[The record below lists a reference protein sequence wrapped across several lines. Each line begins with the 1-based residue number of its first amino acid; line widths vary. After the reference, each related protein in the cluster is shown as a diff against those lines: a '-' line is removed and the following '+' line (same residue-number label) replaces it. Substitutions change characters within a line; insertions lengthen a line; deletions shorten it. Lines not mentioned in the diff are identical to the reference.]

1 LTNAGLWPILL
12 RLSRKDE
19 PMHLSIVFLHL
30 AGATM
35 LLLFAVHMVRKGM
48 ENAYGAKLRT
58 MLGAARES
66 RAKAAAG
73 GTLMAVL
80 LQSSTAVAMLACGF
94 AANGMLAV
102 ATGLAL
108 LLGADLGS
116 ALVVRLLSFDLSWLV
131 PVCLFIGGILHLKVS
146 ALRAREIGRMILGVA
161 FVLLSLQLIAAA
173 TAPLRGG
180 AVLPSLSAYLAEDYV
195 TAFLLGAVFTWLVH
209 SSVAAILMV
218 AAFAGQ
224 GLLPLEAAA
233 PLVLGA
239 NLGGG
244 LIAFWL
250 SRGMPAAAQRIPLG
264 NLIFRGS
271 GSLAALLALEA
282 LGWSPAMLGHGPA
295 DALVNFHVA
304 FNIVLVLIGLPFA
317 TAVARLA
324 QRLMPDPSAKAQSGD
339 PHLARPSALDRS
351 VIATPRLALASATRE
366 LLRMG
371 ELVEIMVLP
380 VMDLLRAGEKTDI
393 ARIRA
398 VDEAVNQSHTD
409 IKLYLAEVN
418 RGEMTSEEARR
429 SIELTDFAINLEHAG
444 DIIAKN
450 LLVLAEERGEKNWR
464 FSTEGWA
471 ELVELHS
478 QLIENIHLSLNV
490 LISLDSSSA
499 RQLVIEKERMRD
511 MARLSHAHHLQRLQS
526 GRLESIETSGM
537 HIEIARGLKEINSL
551 LVTVAYPILTRSG
564 DLMESRLTPTKHSPN
579 LSM

>member
-1 LTNAGLWPILL
+1 
-12 RLSRKDE
+12 
-19 PMHLSIVFLHL
+19 MHLSVVFLHL

-35 LLLFAVHMVRKGM
+35 LLLFAVHLVRKGM
-48 ENAYGAKLRT
+48 ENAYGATLRS
-58 MLGAARES
+58 MLGAARTS
-66 RAKAAAG
+66 RVNAAAG
-73 GTLMAVL
+73 GTIMAVL

-102 ATGLAL
+102 GTGLAL
-108 LLGADLGS
+108 VLGADLGS
-116 ALVVRLLSFDLSWLV
+116 AFVVRLLSFDLSWLV
-131 PVCLFIGGILHLKVS
+131 PVCLFIGGVLHLKVS
-146 ALRAREIGRMILGVA
+146 ARRAREVGRMILGVG

-180 AVLPSLSAYLAEDYV
+180 AALPSLSAYLAEDYM

-224 GLLPLEAAA
+224 GLVPLEAAA

-250 SRGMPAAAQRIPLG
+250 SRGMPASAQRIPLG

-271 GSLAALLALEA
+271 GSLVALALLET
-282 LGWSPAMLGHGPA
+282 LGWSPDLLGSGPA
-295 DALVNFHVA
+295 GALVNFHVL
-304 FNIVLVLIGLPFA
+304 FNGALVLVGLPLA
-317 TAVARLA
+317 APMARLT
-324 QRLMPDPSAKAQSGD
+324 QRLLPDPQVTAQNGD
-339 PHLARPSALDRS
+339 PHLTRPSALDRS
-351 VIATPRLALASATRE
+351 VITTPRLALASATRE

-380 VMDLLRAGEKTDI
+380 VMDLMRAGVRADI
-393 ARIRA
+393 ARVRA
-398 VDEAVNQSHTD
+398 IDEAVNQSHTD

-418 RGEMTSEEARR
+418 RGEMTTEEARH

-444 DIIAKN
+444 DIVAKN
-450 LLVLAEERGEKNWR
+450 LLVLAEERAEKNWR
-464 FSTEGWA
+464 FSTEGWE
-471 ELVELHS
+471 ELVDLHA
-478 QLIENIHLSLNV
+478 QLIENMRLSLNV
-490 LISLDSSSA
+490 LISRNSSSA
-499 RQLVIEKERMRD
+499 RQLVIEKERMRE
-511 MARLSHAHHLQRLQS
+511 MARHSHGRHLQRLQS
-526 GRLESIETSGM
+526 GKPESIETSGM

-564 DLMESRLTPTKHSPN
+564 DLLDSRLAPNNHSLG